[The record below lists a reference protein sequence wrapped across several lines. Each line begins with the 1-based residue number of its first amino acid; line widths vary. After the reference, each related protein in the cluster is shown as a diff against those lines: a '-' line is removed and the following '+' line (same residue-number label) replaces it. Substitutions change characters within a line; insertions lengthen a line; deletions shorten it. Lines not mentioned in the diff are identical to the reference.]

1 MTNYAEFKSV
11 TENSLTQVN
20 QQLNAL
26 EGSLE
31 TTVRDM
37 VAGEVSGAAQ
47 NLAAQLYASSEDI
60 LSRIKGYSQDGRI
73 TPAEKTD
80 IMRAS
85 IPEKRSKRIFVL
97 QLML

>member
-1 MTNYAEFKSV
+1 MSGPAFLLPKVTLTNYAEFKSV

-47 NLAAQLYASSEDI
+47 NLAGTVVCQFG
-60 LSRIKGYSQDGRI
+60 GYL
-73 TPAEKTD
+73 
-80 IMRAS
+80 
-85 IPEKRSKRIFVL
+85 V
-97 QLML
+97 